1 MNFTAGFIFDRTASM
16 PASRSSATGCDARA
30 GLRYETDFV
39 YPQDM
44 IGARTAAECAAV
56 KYSIT
61 RSQWQAA
68 RTA

>member
-1 MNFTAGFIFDRTASM
+1 M

-44 IGARTAAECAAV
+44 IGARSAAECAAV